1 MELSQRI
8 IFDQLENTTAPNFA
22 GENIGDIVSSLIL
35 YLFPLA
41 GILMLLYLLFGG
53 YKYMLSRGDPKALAD
68 ARDTIT
74 TAVVGFIIVFV
85 AFWIVQIVG
94 VVLGIEQ
101 ITVIFGNPG

>member
-1 MELSQRI
+1 MKLAQGI
-8 IFDQLENTTAPNFA
+8 DFPLLEQVSSPNFIGA
-22 GENIGDIVSSLIL
+22 DMGDIINKLVL

-53 YKYMLSRGDPKALAD
+53 YKYMLSRGDPKAIAD